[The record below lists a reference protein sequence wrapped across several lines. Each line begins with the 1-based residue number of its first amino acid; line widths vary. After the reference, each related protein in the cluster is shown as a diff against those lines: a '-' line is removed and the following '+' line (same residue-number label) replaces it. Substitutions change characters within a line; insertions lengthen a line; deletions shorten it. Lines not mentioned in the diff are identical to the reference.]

1 MFNRCAVDHSYGSM
15 DSATLLRMP
24 PKLNRVLIVA
34 DDYQFL
40 DTVHAS
46 GPAIVQEW
54 QVANSLE
61 RLTALSAPAPLAIV
75 VDLEASSF
83 DAIDA
88 LNLVGSQRV
97 ASKIVLLTGGD
108 MRKLSNATRTAA
120 ALALD
125 VTGTLQRP
133 LMMNALSQLLSRHAA
148 HSPAIGV
155 NELEHALANQELLLH
170 YQPILARAGGRWMIR
185 GAEAL
190 IRWQHPNRGLLYPGQ
205 FLKLAE
211 SGNLLVAL
219 TDFVI
224 GTAVRQAATWESR
237 GLELSVA
244 VNLAPGLVRDGGFQD
259 RFMQTLREYRVA
271 PERITLEVIEAT
283 SLEDRE
289 LVRDVLTRLRMHGIA
304 LSLDDFGTGYS
315 SLTELCRLPFN
326 EIKIDRTLV
335 HDVPGD
341 RQASTIV
348 TAIIELAHR
357 LSMRVCAEGVET
369 EDAFEFL
376 DAAGCDLVQGVLFAP
391 PMPATE
397 LEQFVLEGNGSRAS
411 TAG

>member
-1 MFNRCAVDHSYGSM
+1 MQ
-15 DSATLLRMP
+15 

-46 GPAIVQEW
+46 GPTIVQEW

-61 RLTALSAPAPLAIV
+61 RLTALSVPSPLAIV

-83 DAIDA
+83 DAIAA
-88 LNLVGSQRV
+88 LNLLGSQGV

-108 MRKLSNATRTAA
+108 MRRLSNATRTAA

-125 VTGTLQRP
+125 VAGTLQRP
-133 LMMNALSQLLSRHAA
+133 LVMNALSRLLSRHAA
-148 HSPAIGV
+148 GSPSIDV
-155 NELEHALANQELLLH
+155 NELERALANQELLLH
-170 YQPILARAGGRWMIR
+170 YQPILARAGARWVIR

-190 IRWQHPNRGLLYPGQ
+190 IRWQHPDRGLLYPGQ

-211 SGNLLVAL
+211 TGNLLVAL

-224 GTAVRQAATWESR
+224 STAVRQAAMWESR

-244 VNLAPGLVRDGGFQD
+244 INLAPGLVRDGGFQD
-259 RFMQTLREYRVA
+259 RFMQALREYQVA

-326 EIKIDRTLV
+326 EIKIDRTLI
-335 HDVPGD
+335 HDVPGM

-357 LSMRVCAEGVET
+357 LAMRVCAEGVET
-369 EDAFEFL
+369 EEAFEFL

-391 PMPATE
+391 PMPAAE
-397 LEQFVLEGNGSRAS
+397 VEQFVLAGHGSRAS
-411 TAG
+411 IAC